1 MVKNKMNRLK
11 RLRRARRV
19 VERATQE
26 DPRRSLGKPFEAFAS
41 VRKQQ
46 WRLDHLTPQAIMV
59 LATDSQRKF
68 KSLKTR
74 RQRLVSFRMGR
85 QRLAEL
91 QAELGEA
98 RELTRERFWAA
109 ANAALPTKHLS
120 AHGRWGRALR
130 KALEART

>member
-19 VERATQE
+19 IERAAKE
-26 DPRRSLGKPFEAFAS
+26 DPRRSLGKPFEAFAN

-46 WRLDHLTPQAIMV
+46 WRLDHLTPKAIIV

-91 QAELGEA
+91 QAKLGEA

-109 ANAALPTKHLS
+109 ANAAVPTKHLS